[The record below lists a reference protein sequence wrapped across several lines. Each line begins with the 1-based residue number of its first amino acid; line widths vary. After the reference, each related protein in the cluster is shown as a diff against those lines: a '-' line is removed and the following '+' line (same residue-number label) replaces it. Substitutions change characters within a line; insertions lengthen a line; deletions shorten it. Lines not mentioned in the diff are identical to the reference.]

1 MSDLRLVCRKIYNAA
16 YIVAGKVFSGAPV
29 AYIHIVAGEDA
40 FKNADEISRM
50 FNRLKWD
57 TPLSSADLD
66 ITLDSSLSSDILDIK
81 EIEEFYD
88 DERGSA
94 ASYAVHPEDAKI
106 PV

>member
-16 YIVAGKVFSGAPV
+16 YIVAGQAYSGAPV
-29 AYIHIVAGEDA
+29 AYIHISAGEDA
-40 FKNADEISRM
+40 FKCADEIIKM

-57 TPLSSADLD
+57 TPLSTADLD
-66 ITLDSSLSSDILDIK
+66 ITLDREISSNILDIQK
-81 EIEEFYD
+81 VEEFYD
-88 DERGSA
+88 DERGTA

>member
-1 MSDLRLVCRKIYNAA
+1 M
-16 YIVAGKVFSGAPV
+16 FSGAPV
-29 AYIHIVAGEDA
+29 AYIHIAAGEDA
-40 FKNADEISRM
+40 FKSADEISRM

-66 ITLDSSLSSDILDIK
+66 ITLDSTLSSDILDIK